1 MKKTFIL
8 SITMSFFTILILIF
22 SLLASVQGGIKG
34 VVKDKKGNPIEGVKI
49 TITSMQYSAVRITIK
64 SNKKGEFIQIGL
76 QPDYYQIKAEK
87 DGFFPAVFEKRVRIQ
102 QTIDASFEMEESKHY
117 VGESPGEKDF
127 KRGNEWFALGKYEEA
142 AKAYKEA
149 INKEADEPVYYN
161 NLGISFTK
169 LEKYEEA
176 IEVYKKMLEVQAESY
191 SANKSI
197 GELYGLQKKYREA
210 LPYFSKAV
218 ELSPDD
224 PDAFYS
230 LGACLMNTGVYAEA
244 LEVFSKVTEIEPDY
258 SLAYYQVGMIY
269 VNQNKKEEAI
279 KNLEKFLELAPTG
292 PNAPVAKKIVEYLK
306 SLEEK
311 KSVRRAKL
319 TLSSW

>member
-1 MKKTFIL
+1 MKKYFIL
-8 SITMSFFTILILIF
+8 SITMSFFIILILIF
-22 SLLASVQGGIKG
+22 SLLASVQGTIKG

-87 DGFFPAVFEKRVRIQ
+87 DGFSPTVFEKRVRIQ
-102 QTIDASFEMEESKHY
+102 QTIDASFEMEEGKYY
-117 VGESPGEKDF
+117 VGKSPGEKDF
-127 KRGNEWFALGKYEEA
+127 KRGNEWFAQGKYEEA

-149 INKEADEPVYYN
+149 INKKSDEPIYHN

-176 IEVYKKMLEVQAESY
+176 IEVYKKMLEVQTGSY

-218 ELSPDD
+218 ELS
-224 PDAFYS
+224 
-230 LGACLMNTGVYAEA
+230 
-244 LEVFSKVTEIEPDY
+244 PDY

-279 KNLEKFLELAPTG
+279 KNLEKFLELAPTD

-311 KSVRRAKL
+311 K
-319 TLSSW
+319 